1 MRSLFQAFLLLK
13 QGGTQGLK
21 RVLRAGKE
29 KGMRNRLLNRILVG
43 WIIVIVIVAL
53 VGDVTVAAS
62 NNGRTSADFLQIGL
76 GARAAGLGGAFTAV
90 SEGPVAS
97 YWNPAGLS
105 RLPGRQVSLGHF
117 AWFQDVTLEHG
128 TFAFPVWDD
137 IAMAVSVTYLNY
149 GQIDGYDING
159 LSTGELSAHDISA
172 GLSLGADLSDDLSV
186 GITVKYISQ
195 SMDIYRASTNAVDL
209 GVKYY
214 LDNVT
219 LAAAVSNLGTKLT
232 FYKES
237 ENLPAAARLGLA
249 VSPFRSNLLVAVEL
263 EKEFYGDITFRQGV
277 EVDFEGRYHLRTGYD
292 YRAGA
297 DGGSFVNGL
306 SMGAGVSLDF
316 AEFDYAFT
324 PRSNAA
330 SEDLHRFS
338 INFKLDR

>member
-13 QGGTQGLK
+13 HGGTQGLK

-29 KGMRNRLLNRILVG
+29 KEMRNRLLNRILVG
-43 WIIVIVIVAL
+43 WIVLIVIVAL
-53 VGDVTVAAS
+53 FGDVAVAAS

-76 GARAAGLGGAFTAV
+76 GARAAALGGAFTAV
-90 SEGPVAS
+90 SEGPAAS

-105 RLPGRQVSLGHF
+105 HLPGRQFSVGHF

-149 GQIDGYDING
+149 GQIDGYDVNG
-159 LSTGELSAHDISA
+159 LSTGELSAHDIAA
-172 GLSLGADLSDDLSV
+172 GLSLGANLRDDLSV

-195 SMDIYRASTNAVDL
+195 SLDIYRASTNAIDL

-214 LDNVT
+214 MDNVT
-219 LAAAVSNLGTKLT
+219 LAAAVSNLGTKLK

-249 VSPFRSNLLVAVEL
+249 VSPFRSDILFAAEL
-263 EKEFYGDITFRQGV
+263 EKEFYGGITLRQGI
-277 EVDFEGRYHLRTGYD
+277 EVDFDGQYHLRTGYD
-292 YRAGA
+292 YSAGA
-297 DGGSFVNGL
+297 DGGSFISGL

-324 PRSNAA
+324 PRSNAT
-330 SEDLHRFS
+330 SEDLHRFT